1 MARVSPIKIHD
12 EDNKKDYILEF
23 SRSSV
28 ERAEDNGFS
37 IQDVSRF
44 PTKLADLWHYAFYM
58 HHSGEFLRR
67 ELSRK
72 ETDRLL
78 DSLGGIAG
86 VDNDVWTRLGE
97 LYMQAYET
105 LNGDEK
111 NSKVTVEL

>member
-1 MARVSPIKIHD
+1 MARINPIRIHD
-12 EDNKKDYILEF
+12 EDNKKEYILEF
-23 SRSSV
+23 NRSAV

-37 IQDVSRF
+37 IKDIDRYPS
-44 PTKLADLWHYAFYM
+44 KLSDLWHYAFYM

-86 VDNDVWTRLGE
+86 LDNAVWERLGE
-97 LYMQAYET
+97 LYMQAYES
-105 LNGDEK
+105 LNGEEK